1 MKTPS
6 DLDRETLQQLL
17 ANAFAVQQSQINT
30 QTLSAIMDVQRSVAS
45 GKLDLDGA
53 MRRIVE
59 SARSVANATG
69 VAIAL
74 LKRHQ
79 LTYLAGSGSSAADVG
94 QQVAA
99 SLTVAADSSVNREI
113 LRVENARID
122 TRIEADICRQFGAN
136 ALLILPIYQERA
148 IAGVLD
154 VRFSQA
160 HAFQDR
166 EVRTYRL
173 MVEQIEAALS
183 HAAQLENRLDQNW
196 LDQKKTVAPEPLPI
210 PDAFLPI
217 EPPGENFISPPEF
230 LMLPTNEHSL
240 YARCGAVLVAI
251 TELPIF
257 KQSTLLATKL
267 TEQAKNLNWPDR
279 WRSSTQGAG
288 RELSSVF
295 KRPALLATTL
305 MRRANNLTWPSQLR
319 TSAQA
324 AATELSSVF
333 KRPAPLATT
342 LMRRANHLTWP
353 SQLRT
358 SAQAAATELSSV
370 FKRTA
375 LLATTLMRRAN
386 NLTWPSQ
393 LWTSAQATATELSS
407 IFKRTALLATQR
419 AKNVTWPKQ
428 RRSLAV
434 AAVAVVLAFTAW
446 IAYRGRG
453 SAKSLEFSTLPSS
466 SAVEQQAHLPKP
478 LPGQGAP
485 EVQPAPAPSKEARN
499 GNTAL
504 KRVRV
509 SPHEVDYIGQDVTV
523 RIFRDRPTIKRSRVR
538 AVRISHLGDDVTVRY
553 FTQNPPTIS
562 SASR

>member
-53 MRRIVE
+53 MRHIVE

-113 LRVENARID
+113 LRVENAQTD

-183 HAAQLENRLDQNW
+183 HAARLDQNRLGQNW

-251 TELPIF
+251 TELLIF
-257 KQSTLLATKL
+257 KQSTMLAKKL
-267 TEQAKNLNWPDR
+267 AEQAKNLNWPDR

-295 KRPALLATTL
+295 KRPAVLATTL

-333 KRPAPLATT
+333 KR
-342 LMRRANHLTWP
+342 
-353 SQLRT
+353 
-358 SAQAAATELSSV
+358 
-370 FKRTA
+370 TA
-375 LLATTLMRRAN
+375 LLATTLMRPAN

-407 IFKRTALLATQR
+407 VFKRTALLATQR

-466 SAVEQQAHLPKP
+466 SAVERQAHLPKP

-485 EVQPAPAPSKEARN
+485 EVQPAPAPSKEAGN

-562 SASR
+562 TASR

>member
-53 MRRIVE
+53 MRHIVE

-99 SLTVAADSSVNREI
+99 SLTVSADSSVNREI
-113 LRVENARID
+113 LRVENAQTD

-183 HAAQLENRLDQNW
+183 HAAQLENRLGQNR
-196 LDQKKTVAPEPLPI
+196 LDQKKTLAPEPLPI

-267 TEQAKNLNWPDR
+267 IEQAKNLNWPHR

-288 RELSSVF
+288 R
-295 KRPALLATTL
+295 
-305 MRRANNLTWPSQLR
+305 
-319 TSAQA
+319 
-324 AATELSSVF
+324 
-333 KRPAPLATT
+333 
-342 LMRRANHLTWP
+342 
-353 SQLRT
+353 
-358 SAQAAATELSSV
+358 ELSSV

-386 NLTWPSQ
+386 VLTWPSQ
-393 LWTSAQATATELSS
+393 LRTSARAAATELSS
-407 IFKRTALLATQR
+407 VFKRTALLATQG

-428 RRSLAV
+428 RRSLAL

-453 SAKSLEFSTLPSS
+453 SAKSLESSTLPSS

-485 EVQPAPAPSKEARN
+485 EVQPAPAPSKESSN

-538 AVRISHLGDDVTVRY
+538 AGRISHLGDDVTVRY

-562 SASR
+562 TASR